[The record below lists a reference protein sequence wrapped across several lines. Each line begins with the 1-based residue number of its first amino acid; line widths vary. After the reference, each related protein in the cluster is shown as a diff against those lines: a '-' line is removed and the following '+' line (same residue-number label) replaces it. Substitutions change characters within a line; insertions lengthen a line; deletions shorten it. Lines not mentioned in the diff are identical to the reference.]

1 MQQSHI
7 RRPRLQPLSTPPQ
20 EPITDLEVD
29 NEPGRYSA
37 SALLF
42 LVEHNAQVFERENT
56 LCVIFPGG
64 TTIQD
69 LPRGIAIRRRI
80 TFPDGAACI
89 YIQDDTLPEGH
100 RRFLLIP
107 QPGKEDAG
115 RHG

>member
-1 MQQSHI
+1 MQSHYWQPP
-7 RRPRLQPLSTPPQ
+7 RRPLPTPPQ
-20 EPITDLEVD
+20 EPITELEVD
-29 NEPGRYSA
+29 NEPGRYPA

-42 LVEHNAQVFERENT
+42 LVEHDAQVFEREDT
-56 LCVIFPGG
+56 LCIIFPSG

-89 YIQDDTLPEGH
+89 YIQDDTLQEG
-100 RRFLLIP
+100 RQRFLLIP
-107 QPGKEDAG
+107 QPGKKDAV